1 MVSKWC
7 PKDIK
12 AYISMPI
19 NEKPKLALKGERI
32 ITGSRFAKEK

>member
-12 AYISMPI
+12 ADIGMPI
-19 NEKPKLALKGERI
+19 NPKA
-32 ITGSRFAKEK
+32 RFEGREDNHG

>member
-12 AYISMPI
+12 TDISI
-19 NEKPKLALKGERI
+19 CQSTQKLELKGERI